1 MTVQVKPAETET
13 DQSSTNKK
21 NPVEQRA
28 GIHNLINLWDERT
41 AADQTRPDKHWQN
54 RKSD

>member
-41 AADQTRPDKHWQN
+41 AADQTRPDKPWQN